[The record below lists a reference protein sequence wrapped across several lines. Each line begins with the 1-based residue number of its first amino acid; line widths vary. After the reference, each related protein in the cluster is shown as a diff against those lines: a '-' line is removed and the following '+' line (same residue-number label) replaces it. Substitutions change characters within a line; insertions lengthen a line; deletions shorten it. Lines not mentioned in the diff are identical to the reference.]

1 MQDIQKSTSSPRP
14 GRPKSLKKRKAIL
27 DAAKR
32 LFLQASFDAVSV
44 DQIAT
49 EAGVSK
55 LTVYSHFKDKESLF
69 FAAIEE
75 QCRQQLPD
83 DLFEIPS
90 AIPLEPALREIGG
103 RFHDLLASDDSIA
116 LHRMLIA
123 DPRNVERLG
132 ALFWSASGARIQ
144 AGLDSFLKAAVARDE
159 LAIDDTRRC
168 PGARGL
174 SGKNVSAGLS
184 SLENSRRWRSQFI
197 SVEIAVIVD
206 IQQIES
212 ACQSA

>member
-159 LAIDDTRRC
+159 LAIDDTCEAAGQFLALLKGEINLRLLC
-168 PGARGL
+168 GP
-174 SGKNVSAGLS
+174 SGCVHGDDA
-184 SLENSRRWRSQFI
+184 QAHVD
-197 SVEIAVIVD
+197 SVVKMFLRAYR
-206 IQQIES
+206 
-212 ACQSA
+212 A